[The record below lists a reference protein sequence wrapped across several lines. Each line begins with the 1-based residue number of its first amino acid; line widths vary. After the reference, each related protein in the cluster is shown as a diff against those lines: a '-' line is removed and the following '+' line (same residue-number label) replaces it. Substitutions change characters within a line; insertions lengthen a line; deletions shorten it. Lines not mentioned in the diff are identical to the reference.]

1 MRVAVCYKWVP
12 DEADIT
18 IQDNH
23 TLNLMKVKYKI
34 SDYDRNALELG
45 AGWQE
50 NKGWELLAV
59 SIGDQVEASLKDV
72 LSRGPER
79 AYYVDSSSL
88 KEADSSLTAK
98 VLAAIL
104 QKIGNVDLVLCGE
117 GSSDRYSQQVGP
129 RIAALLGYASLTY
142 VAKVEITEE
151 GLKVERKLD
160 DSIEV
165 VKIQGPAVITVLP
178 ELNKPRIPSLKQ
190 ILAAKKKPAEKMSL
204 EELGFTSTQM
214 QSPVTVKN
222 IRAAIM
228 ERKRIRMND
237 SGIEL
242 QEAAQKLIQQLRA
255 DQVIN

>member
-1 MRVAVCYKWVP
+1 
-12 DEADIT
+12 
-18 IQDNH
+18 
-23 TLNLMKVKYKI
+23 
-34 SDYDRNALELG
+34 
-45 AGWQE
+45 
-50 NKGWELLAV
+50 
-59 SIGDQVEASLKDV
+59 
-72 LSRGPER
+72 
-79 AYYVDSSSL
+79 
-88 KEADSSLTAK
+88 
-98 VLAAIL
+98 
-104 QKIGNVDLVLCGE
+104 
-117 GSSDRYSQQVGP
+117 
-129 RIAALLGYASLTY
+129 
-142 VAKVEITEE
+142 
-151 GLKVERKLD
+151 
-160 DSIEV
+160 
-165 VKIQGPAVITVLP
+165 VITVLP